1 MPIAGQMTHPASTD
15 RQRTQR
21 DCRIET
27 FALTQSRTGHIFELA
42 MKKTLSLATR
52 IGLSFTAILALLIVI
67 TAIGI
72 QRVAFIDSTLVD
84 VSENAA
90 KVQRYAINFR
100 GSVHNRAIAIR
111 DAVLVTTDL
120 GLEKHLSE
128 VTTLEK
134 AYSDSAAPM
143 DQLFKGASVT
153 AEEVRLLS
161 AIKDIEQQTL
171 KSTQAVL
178 SLRRAGDIPGA
189 QALLMRQTSLD
200 YSEWLKRVNA
210 LIDYEEASIKAKLG
224 AIQAT
229 ASQFSTLMLI
239 ATVIALLLSIMLS
252 AVIIRF
258 VKSTLGAEPTE
269 VALAIQRLAAGDLNQ
284 TISTDYPDSV
294 MGVLKDALSHLA
306 ETIQQVRI
314 AAQEVNH
321 SSAQLSATSSANNEQ
336 ISLQTREAEQVAAAI
351 TQMAATVNE
360 VSGYAAQAANAS
372 RLADI
377 EVESGNQLVAS
388 TTLAIERLAITLEQT
403 TDTVNQVSKHSE
415 NIESVIDV
423 INSIATQTN
432 LLALNAAIE
441 AARAGEHGRGFA
453 VVADEVRSLANRT
466 QQSTEEIREMIST
479 LQVGTE
485 TASRTM
491 RNSCELVSQ
500 TVTQTR
506 SAQNALT
513 KISEQVGAISHMNA
527 QIASASVQQ
536 SSVADD
542 VAQNIN
548 RIHGSTVQSATGSL
562 QVATASMELSQ
573 LADRLAAKVAFFSA
587 A

>member
-1 MPIAGQMTHPASTD
+1 
-15 RQRTQR
+15 
-21 DCRIET
+21 
-27 FALTQSRTGHIFELA
+27 
-42 MKKTLSLATR
+42 MKKPVSLATR
-52 IGLSFTAILALLIVI
+52 IGLSFAAILALLIVI
-67 TAIGI
+67 TAVGI
-72 QRVAFIDSTLVD
+72 QRVAFIDSTLSD

-111 DAVLVTTDL
+111 DAVLVESDL
-120 GLEKHLSE
+120 DLEKHLTE
-128 VTTLEK
+128 IRTLEK

-143 DQLFKGASVT
+143 DQLFKGLNVRG
-153 AEEVRLLS
+153 EEARLLS

-171 KSTQAVL
+171 KSTQAVI
-178 SLRRAGDIPGA
+178 SLRQAGDVSGA

-224 AIQAT
+224 AVQAT

-239 ATVIALLLSIMLS
+239 ATGIALMLS
-252 AVIIRF
+252 VMLSVVIIRF

-269 VALAIQRLAAGDLNQ
+269 VALAIERLAAGELNQ
-284 TISTDYPDSV
+284 AISTNYPDSV

-306 ETIQQVRI
+306 ETMLQVRS
-314 AAQEVNH
+314 AAREVNH
-321 SSAQLSATSSANNEQ
+321 SSTQLSATSSVNNEQ
-336 ISLQTREAEQVAAAI
+336 ISLQIREAEQVAAAI
-351 TQMAATVNE
+351 TQMAATVTE
-360 VSGYAAQAANAS
+360 VSGYAAQAADAS
-372 RLADI
+372 RLADT

-388 TTLAIERLAITLEQT
+388 TTLSIEQLAVSLEQT
-403 TDTVNQVSKHSE
+403 TSTVNQVSKHSE

-423 INSIATQTN
+423 INSIASQTN

-453 VVADEVRSLANRT
+453 VVADEVRSLASRT

-479 LQVGTE
+479 LQLGTE
-485 TASRTM
+485 TAAQTM
-491 RNSCELVSQ
+491 RDSCEMASQ
-500 TVTQTR
+500 TV
-506 SAQNALT
+506 ALT
-513 KISEQVGAISHMNA
+513 RKAQSALGRISEQVGAISHMNA
-527 QIASASVQQ
+527 QIASASEQQ
-536 SSVADD
+536 NVVADE

-548 RIHGSTVQSATGSL
+548 RIHGSTVQSAAGSC
-562 QVATASMELSQ
+562 QVATASLELSH
-573 LADRLAAKVAFFSA
+573 LADRLTEKVAFFSA

>member
-1 MPIAGQMTHPASTD
+1 
-15 RQRTQR
+15 
-21 DCRIET
+21 
-27 FALTQSRTGHIFELA
+27 

-52 IGLSFTAILALLIVI
+52 IGLSFAAILALLMLI

-72 QRVAFIDSTLVD
+72 QRVGFIDATLGD

-111 DAVLVTTDL
+111 DAVLVTSDHDL
-120 GLEKHLSE
+120 DTYLSQIK
-128 VTTLEK
+128 TLEQ
-134 AYSDSAAPM
+134 AYADSAAPM
-143 DQLFKGASVT
+143 DQLFTRASVT
-153 AEEVRLLS
+153 GEELRLLT
-161 AIKDIEQQTL
+161 AIKEIEQQTL
-171 KSTQAVL
+171 TSTQAVI
-178 SLRRAGDIPGA
+178 SMRRAGDIPGA

-224 AIQAT
+224 AVQET

-239 ATVIALLLSIMLS
+239 ATSIALLLSVTLS

-269 VALAIQRLAAGDLNQ
+269 VALAIERLAAGDLNQ
-284 TISTDYPDSV
+284 TICTDYPKSV
-294 MGVLKDALSHLA
+294 MGVLKDALVHLA
-306 ETIQQVRI
+306 QTIQQVRR
-314 AAQEVNH
+314 AAQEVNQ
-321 SSAQLSATSSANNEQ
+321 SSIQLSATSSTNNDQ
-336 ISLQTREAEQVAAAI
+336 INLQTHEAEQVATAI
-351 TQMAATVNE
+351 TQMAATVSE
-360 VSGYAAQAANAS
+360 VSGYAAQAADAS
-372 RLADI
+372 RVADI
-377 EVESGNQLVAS
+377 EVENGNRLVAS
-388 TTLAIERLAITLEQT
+388 TAVAIDQLAIMLEQT
-403 TDTVNQVSKHSE
+403 TGTVDQVSKYSE
-415 NIESVIDV
+415 NIASVIDV
-423 INSIATQTN
+423 INSIASQTN

-479 LQVGTE
+479 LQSGTQA
-485 TASRTM
+485 ASQTM
-491 RNSCELVSQ
+491 RNSCELASQ

-506 SAQNALT
+506 SAQSALAR
-513 KISEQVGAISHMNA
+513 ISEQVGAISHMNA

-536 SSVADD
+536 SGVADD

-548 RIHGSTVQSATGSL
+548 RIHGSTVQSATGSH

-573 LADRLAAKVAFFSA
+573 LADRLTAKVAFFTA

>member
-1 MPIAGQMTHPASTD
+1 
-15 RQRTQR
+15 
-21 DCRIET
+21 
-27 FALTQSRTGHIFELA
+27 

-52 IGLSFTAILALLIVI
+52 IGLSFAAILALLTMI

-72 QRVAFIDSTLVD
+72 QRVGFIDATLGD
-84 VSENAA
+84 VGENAA

-111 DAVLVTTDL
+111 DAVLVTSDHDL
-120 GLEKHLSE
+120 DTYLSQIKALEQ
-128 VTTLEK
+128 
-134 AYSDSAAPM
+134 AYADSAAPM
-143 DQLFKGASVT
+143 DQLFTRASVT
-153 AEEVRLLS
+153 GEELRLLT
-161 AIKDIEQQTL
+161 AIKEIEQQTL
-171 KSTQAVL
+171 TSTQAVI
-178 SLRRAGDIPGA
+178 SLRRAGDIPAA

-224 AIQAT
+224 AVQET

-239 ATVIALLLSIMLS
+239 ATGIALLLSVTLS

-269 VALAIQRLAAGDLNQ
+269 VALAIERLAAGDLNQ
-284 TISTDYPDSV
+284 TISTDYPKSV
-294 MGVLKDALSHLA
+294 MGVLKDALVHLA
-306 ETIQQVRI
+306 QTIQQVRG

-321 SSAQLSATSSANNEQ
+321 SSIQLSATSSTNNDQ
-336 ISLQTREAEQVAAAI
+336 INLQTHEAEQVATAI
-351 TQMAATVNE
+351 TQMAATVSE
-360 VSGYAAQAANAS
+360 VSGYAAQAADAS

-377 EVESGNQLVAS
+377 EVENGNRLVAS
-388 TTLAIERLAITLEQT
+388 TAVAIEQLAIMLDQT
-403 TDTVNQVSKHSE
+403 TGTVNQVSKYSE
-415 NIESVIDV
+415 NIGSVIDV
-423 INSIATQTN
+423 IKSIASQTN

-479 LQVGTE
+479 LQLGTE
-485 TASRTM
+485 AASQTM
-491 RNSCELVSQ
+491 RNSCELASQ

-506 SAQNALT
+506 SAQSALAR
-513 KISEQVGAISHMNA
+513 ISEQVGAISHMNA

-536 SSVADD
+536 SGVADD

-548 RIHGSTVQSATGSL
+548 RIHGSTVQSATGSH

-573 LADRLAAKVAFFSA
+573 LADRLTAKVAFFTA

>member
-1 MPIAGQMTHPASTD
+1 
-15 RQRTQR
+15 
-21 DCRIET
+21 
-27 FALTQSRTGHIFELA
+27 

-120 GLEKHLSE
+120 DLEKHLSE

-143 DQLFKGASVT
+143 DQLFKGVSVT

-178 SLRRAGDIPGA
+178 SLRRTDDISGA

-210 LIDYEEASIKAKLG
+210 LIDYEEASIKVKLG

-258 VKSTLGAEPTE
+258 VKSTLGAEPAE
-269 VALAIQRLAAGDLNQ
+269 VALAIQRLASGDLNQ

-314 AAQEVNH
+314 AAREVNH

-423 INSIATQTN
+423 INSIASQTN

-485 TASRTM
+485 TASQTM

-513 KISEQVGAISHMNA
+513 RISEQVGAISHMNA

-573 LADRLAAKVAFFSA
+573 LADRLTAKVAVFSA

>member
-1 MPIAGQMTHPASTD
+1 
-15 RQRTQR
+15 
-21 DCRIET
+21 
-27 FALTQSRTGHIFELA
+27 

-52 IGLSFTAILALLIVI
+52 IGLSFAAVLALLLLI

-120 GLEKHLSE
+120 DLEKHLSE

-153 AEEVRLLS
+153 VEEVRLLS
-161 AIKDIEQQTL
+161 AIKEIEQQTL

-178 SLRRAGDIPGA
+178 ALRRAGDIPGA
-189 QALLMRQTSLD
+189 QALLMRQTSMD

-224 AIQAT
+224 AVQAT

-306 ETIQQVRI
+306 ETIQQVRR
-314 AAQEVNH
+314 AAQEVNY
-321 SSAQLSATSSANNEQ
+321 SSTQLSATSSANNEH
-336 ISLQTREAEQVAAAI
+336 ISLQTREAEQVATAI

-360 VSGYAAQAANAS
+360 VSGYAAQAADAS

-388 TTLAIERLAITLEQT
+388 TTLAIEQLAITLEQT

-423 INSIATQTN
+423 INSIASQTN

-466 QQSTEEIREMIST
+466 QRSTEEIREMIST

-485 TASRTM
+485 NASRTM

-506 SAQNALT
+506 SAQIALSR
-513 KISEQVGAISHMNA
+513 ISEQVGAISHMNT

-536 SSVADD
+536 SNVADD

-548 RIHGSTVQSATGSL
+548 RIHGSTVQSATGSR

-573 LADRLAAKVAFFSA
+573 LADRLTAKVALFSA

>member
-1 MPIAGQMTHPASTD
+1 
-15 RQRTQR
+15 
-21 DCRIET
+21 
-27 FALTQSRTGHIFELA
+27 
-42 MKKTLSLATR
+42 MKKPLSLATR
-52 IGLSFTAILALLIVI
+52 IGLSFAAILALLVVI

-72 QRVAFIDSTLVD
+72 QRVAFIDSTLGD

-111 DAVLVTTDL
+111 DAVLVANDL
-120 GLEKHLSE
+120 DLEKHLTE

-143 DQLFKGASVT
+143 DQLFKGSSVT
-153 AEEVRLLS
+153 GEEVRLLA
-161 AIKDIEQQTL
+161 AIKEIEQQTL
-171 KSTQAVL
+171 KSTQAVI
-178 SLRRAGDIPGA
+178 SMRRAGDIPGA

-224 AIQAT
+224 AVQAT

-239 ATVIALLLSIMLS
+239 ATGIALLLSILLS

-269 VALAIQRLAAGDLNQ
+269 VALAIERLAAGDLNQ
-284 TISTDYPDSV
+284 AISTDYPGSV
-294 MGVLKDALSHLA
+294 MGVLKNALGHLA
-306 ETIQQVRI
+306 ETIQQVRN

-321 SSAQLSATSSANNEQ
+321 SSTQLSATSSANNDQ
-336 ISLQTREAEQVAAAI
+336 ISLQTREAEQVATAI

-360 VSGYAAQAANAS
+360 VSGYAAQAADAS

-377 EVESGNQLVAS
+377 EVESGNRLVAG
-388 TTLAIERLAITLEQT
+388 TTLAIEQLAVALEQT
-403 TDTVNQVSKHSE
+403 TGTVNQVSKHSE

-423 INSIATQTN
+423 INSIASQTN

-466 QQSTEEIREMIST
+466 QQSTEEIRVMIST

-485 TASRTM
+485 SASQTM
-491 RNSCELVSQ
+491 RDSCELVSQ
-500 TVTQTR
+500 TVAQTR
-506 SAQNALT
+506 RAQSALA
-513 KISEQVGAISHMNA
+513 KISEQVGAISDMNA
-527 QIASASVQQ
+527 QIASASAQQ
-536 SSVADD
+536 NSVADD

-548 RIHGSTVQSATGSL
+548 RIHGSTVQSANGSR
-562 QVATASMELSQ
+562 QVAKASMELAQ
-573 LADRLAAKVAFFSA
+573 LADRLTEKVAFFSA

>member
-1 MPIAGQMTHPASTD
+1 
-15 RQRTQR
+15 
-21 DCRIET
+21 
-27 FALTQSRTGHIFELA
+27 

-120 GLEKHLSE
+120 DLEKHLSE

-143 DQLFKGASVT
+143 DQLFKGVSVT

-178 SLRRAGDIPGA
+178 SLRRTGDVSGA

-210 LIDYEEASIKAKLG
+210 LIDYEEASIKVKLG

-239 ATVIALLLSIMLS
+239 ATVIALLLSLMLS

-258 VKSTLGAEPTE
+258 VKSTLGAEPAE
-269 VALAIQRLAAGDLNQ
+269 VALAIQRLASGDLNQ

-314 AAQEVNH
+314 AAREVNH

-423 INSIATQTN
+423 INSIASQTN

-485 TASRTM
+485 TASQTM

-513 KISEQVGAISHMNA
+513 RISEQVGAISHMNA

-573 LADRLAAKVAFFSA
+573 LADRLTAKVAFFSA

>member
-1 MPIAGQMTHPASTD
+1 
-15 RQRTQR
+15 
-21 DCRIET
+21 
-27 FALTQSRTGHIFELA
+27 

-52 IGLSFTAILALLIVI
+52 IGLSFAAILALLTMI

-72 QRVAFIDSTLVD
+72 QRVGFIDATLGD
-84 VSENAA
+84 VGENAA

-111 DAVLVTTDL
+111 DAVLVTSDPDL
-120 GLEKHLSE
+120 DTYLSQIKALEQ
-128 VTTLEK
+128 
-134 AYSDSAAPM
+134 AYADSAAPM
-143 DQLFKGASVT
+143 DQLFTRASVT
-153 AEEVRLLS
+153 GEELRLLT
-161 AIKDIEQQTL
+161 AIKEIEQQTL
-171 KSTQAVL
+171 TSTQAVI
-178 SLRRAGDIPGA
+178 SLRRAGDIPAA
-189 QALLMRQTSLD
+189 QALLMRQASLD

-224 AIQAT
+224 AVQET

-239 ATVIALLLSIMLS
+239 ATGIALLLSITLS

-269 VALAIQRLAAGDLNQ
+269 VALAIERLAAGDLNQ
-284 TISTDYPDSV
+284 TISTDYPKSV
-294 MGVLKDALSHLA
+294 MGVLKDALVHLA
-306 ETIQQVRI
+306 QTIQQVRG

-321 SSAQLSATSSANNEQ
+321 SSIQLSATSSTNNDQ
-336 ISLQTREAEQVAAAI
+336 INLQTHEAEQVATAI
-351 TQMAATVNE
+351 TQMAATVSE
-360 VSGYAAQAANAS
+360 VSGYAAQAADAS

-377 EVESGNQLVAS
+377 EVENGNRLVAS
-388 TTLAIERLAITLEQT
+388 TAVAIDQLAIMLEQT
-403 TDTVNQVSKHSE
+403 TGTVNQVSKYSE
-415 NIESVIDV
+415 NIGSVIDV
-423 INSIATQTN
+423 INSIASQTN

-479 LQVGTE
+479 LQLGTE
-485 TASRTM
+485 AASQTM
-491 RNSCELVSQ
+491 RNSCELASQ

-506 SAQNALT
+506 SAQSALAR
-513 KISEQVGAISHMNA
+513 ISEQVGAISHMNA

-536 SSVADD
+536 SGVADD

-548 RIHGSTVQSATGSL
+548 RIHGSTVQSATGSH

-573 LADRLAAKVAFFSA
+573 LADRLTAKVAFFTA

>member
-1 MPIAGQMTHPASTD
+1 
-15 RQRTQR
+15 
-21 DCRIET
+21 
-27 FALTQSRTGHIFELA
+27 

-52 IGLSFTAILALLIVI
+52 IGLSFAAILALLVLI

-72 QRVAFIDSTLVD
+72 QRVGFIDATLGD

-111 DAVLVTTDL
+111 DAVLVTSDHDL
-120 GLEKHLSE
+120 DTYLSQIKALEQ
-128 VTTLEK
+128 
-134 AYSDSAAPM
+134 AYADSAAPM
-143 DQLFKGASVT
+143 DQLFTRASVT
-153 AEEVRLLS
+153 GEELRLLT
-161 AIKDIEQQTL
+161 AIKEIEQQTL
-171 KSTQAVL
+171 TSTQAVI
-178 SLRRAGDIPGA
+178 SMRRAGDIPGA

-224 AIQAT
+224 AVQET

-239 ATVIALLLSIMLS
+239 ATSIALLLSVTLS

-269 VALAIQRLAAGDLNQ
+269 VALAIERLAAGDLNQ
-284 TISTDYPDSV
+284 TICTDYPKSV
-294 MGVLKDALSHLA
+294 MGVLKDALVHLA
-306 ETIQQVRI
+306 QTIQQVRR
-314 AAQEVNH
+314 AAQEVNQ
-321 SSAQLSATSSANNEQ
+321 SSIQLSATSSTNNDQ
-336 ISLQTREAEQVAAAI
+336 INLQTHEAEQVATAI
-351 TQMAATVNE
+351 TQMAATVSE
-360 VSGYAAQAANAS
+360 VSGYAAQAADAS
-372 RLADI
+372 RVADI
-377 EVESGNQLVAS
+377 EVENGNRLVAS
-388 TTLAIERLAITLEQT
+388 TAVAIDQLAIMLEQT
-403 TDTVNQVSKHSE
+403 TGTVEQVSKYSE

-423 INSIATQTN
+423 INSIASQTN

-479 LQVGTE
+479 LQSGTQA
-485 TASRTM
+485 ASQTM
-491 RNSCELVSQ
+491 RNSCELASQ

-506 SAQNALT
+506 SAQSALAR
-513 KISEQVGAISHMNA
+513 ISEQVGAISHMNA

-536 SSVADD
+536 SGVADD

-548 RIHGSTVQSATGSL
+548 RIHGSTVQSATGSH

-573 LADRLAAKVAFFSA
+573 LADRLTAKVAFFTA

>member
-1 MPIAGQMTHPASTD
+1 
-15 RQRTQR
+15 
-21 DCRIET
+21 
-27 FALTQSRTGHIFELA
+27 

-52 IGLSFTAILALLIVI
+52 IGLSFAAVLALLLLI

-120 GLEKHLSE
+120 DLEKHLSE

-153 AEEVRLLS
+153 VEEVRLLS
-161 AIKDIEQQTL
+161 AIKEIEQQTL

-178 SLRRAGDIPGA
+178 ALRRAGDIPGA
-189 QALLMRQTSLD
+189 QALLMRQTSMD

-224 AIQAT
+224 AVQAT

-306 ETIQQVRI
+306 ETIQQVRR
-314 AAQEVNH
+314 AAQEVNY
-321 SSAQLSATSSANNEQ
+321 SSTQLSATSSANNEH
-336 ISLQTREAEQVAAAI
+336 ISLQTREAEQVATAI

-360 VSGYAAQAANAS
+360 VSGYAAQAADAS

-388 TTLAIERLAITLEQT
+388 TTLAIEQLAITLEQT

-423 INSIATQTN
+423 INSIASQTN

-466 QQSTEEIREMIST
+466 QRSTEEIREMIST

-485 TASRTM
+485 NASRTM

-506 SAQNALT
+506 SAQIALSR
-513 KISEQVGAISHMNA
+513 ISEQVGAISHMNT

-548 RIHGSTVQSATGSL
+548 RIHGSTVQSATGSR

-573 LADRLAAKVAFFSA
+573 LADRLTAKVAFFSA

>member
-1 MPIAGQMTHPASTD
+1 
-15 RQRTQR
+15 
-21 DCRIET
+21 
-27 FALTQSRTGHIFELA
+27 

-52 IGLSFTAILALLIVI
+52 IGLSFAAVLALLVLI

-72 QRVAFIDSTLVD
+72 QRVAFIDSTLSD

-120 GLEKHLSE
+120 GLEKHLAE
-128 VTTLEK
+128 VTALEK
-134 AYSDSAAPM
+134 DYADSAAPM
-143 DQLFKGASVT
+143 DQLFKAANVT
-153 AEEVRLLS
+153 GEEARLLA

-178 SLRRAGDIPGA
+178 SLRRAGDIAGA

-224 AIQAT
+224 DVQAT
-229 ASQFSTLMLI
+229 ASQFSTLMLV
-239 ATVIALLLSIMLS
+239 ATGIALLLSLLLS

-269 VALAIQRLAAGDLNQ
+269 VALAIERLAAGDINQ
-284 TISTDYPDSV
+284 TISTRYPASV

-306 ETIQQVRI
+306 ETIQQVRG

-321 SSAQLSATSSANNEQ
+321 ASTQLSATSSANNQQ
-336 ISLQTREAEQVAAAI
+336 ISLQIREAEQVATAI

-360 VSGYAAQAANAS
+360 VSGYAAQAADAS
-372 RLADI
+372 RLADT
-377 EVESGNQLVAS
+377 EVESGNQLVAN
-388 TTLAIERLAITLEQT
+388 TTRAIEQLAITLEQT
-403 TDTVNQVSKHSE
+403 TDTVNEVSKHSE

-423 INSIATQTN
+423 INAIAAQTN

-466 QQSTEEIREMIST
+466 QQSTEEIRTMIST
-479 LQVGTE
+479 LQMGTE
-485 TASRTM
+485 TASQTM
-491 RNSCELVSQ
+491 RTSCELMSQ

-506 SAQNALT
+506 SAQDALAR
-513 KISEQVGAISHMNA
+513 ISEQVGAISHMNA

-548 RIHGSTVQSATGSL
+548 RIHESTVQSAAGSR

-573 LADRLAAKVAFFSA
+573 LADRLTAKVAFFSA